1 MLDSAVLIDSGRL
14 LTQGTVAEL
23 TESYLSVSGQPDA
36 VRAATEGLTVLRE
49 EEMAGSL
56 VRHLRLNSPAD
67 RERLTAD
74 PSIQTAP
81 LSLQRLF
88 VFLTESQNGKEAERH
103 V

>member
-1 MLDSAVLIDSGRL
+1 M
-14 LTQGTVAEL
+14 
-23 TESYLSVSGQPDA
+23 
-36 VRAATEGLTVLRE
+36 RAATEGLTVLRE

-81 LSLQRLF
+81 MSLQRLL
-88 VFLTESQNGKEAERH
+88 VFLTEAKEAERH
-103 V
+103 G